1 MTMTSGYHQPVM
13 LAECIEALQIQPDG
27 IYADVTFGGGG
38 HSREILKHLK
48 NGKLI
53 GFDQDSDALNN
64 VPDDDRFEFVH
75 HNYRFIKN
83 FLKFQ
88 NNYPIDGILADLG
101 ISSHQIDEES
111 RGFSYRYDAPLD
123 MRMSVGAKL
132 TAEQVINTY
141 DEKALDRVFRYYGE
155 LPKSWQMSKAIVRH
169 RVANPIVTTWQLK
182 EVLDAF
188 VPPKK
193 DLRFWSQVFQALR
206 IEVNAELESLKIFLR
221 KSAEVLKPGGRLVV
235 LTYHSLEDRLVKH
248 YIQKGSFEGEEEL
261 EKDLYGARQLP
272 FTAVNKKPQEPTAAE
287 IEANPRA
294 RSAKLRIAEKN

>member
-1 MTMTSGYHQPVM
+1 MTSGYHQPVM
-13 LAECIEALQIQPDG
+13 LAECIEALQIKPDG
-27 IYADVTFGGGG
+27 LYADVTFGGGG
-38 HSREILKHLK
+38 HIREILKHLK

-64 VPDDDRFEFVH
+64 VPSDDRFEFVH

-88 NNYPIDGILADLG
+88 NNCPIDGILADLG

-132 TAEQVINTY
+132 TAEQVLNTY
-141 DEKALDRVFRYYGE
+141 DERALDHVFRHYGE

-169 RVANPIVTTWQLK
+169 RVASPIATTWQLK
-182 EVLDAF
+182 EVLNAF
-188 VPPKK
+188 VPAKK

-206 IEVNAELESLKIFLR
+206 IEVNAELEALKIFLR

-248 YIQKGSFEGEEEL
+248 FIQKGSFEGEEEL

-272 FTAVNKKPQEPTAAE
+272 FTAVNKKPQEPTSAE